1 MTRRCR
7 RCPRGKRLVAKVPHG
22 HWKTTTM
29 ISAIRLSGP
38 CAPAVFDGPTDGD
51 VFRAYVEQALV
62 PVITPGDVV
71 VMDNLSAHKSP
82 VIRQAIEAVGARL
95 LYLPPYSPDLNP
107 IECMWAKVKQ
117 HLRSAAARTF
127 QTLSD
132 AVAEA
137 LDRVSISDCHGYF
150 KNCQY
155 ATSNLEVL

>member
-82 VIRQAIEAVGARL
+82 VIRQAIEAVDSG
-95 LYLPPYSPDLNP
+95 
-107 IECMWAKVKQ
+107 
-117 HLRSAAARTF
+117 
-127 QTLSD
+127 
-132 AVAEA
+132 AVAVV
-137 LDRVSISDCHGYF
+137 DVRVAPGYAPTAMAGLF
-150 KNCQY
+150 R
-155 ATSNLEVL
+155 S